1 MTWQTYTRGFER
13 TFPRG
18 STIKPRQGGGIEL
31 SIPCS
36 HGHEATEHYDKR
48 LPMDKLRSHL
58 TNKGWTFRG
67 KKAAC
72 PACNQKEKP
81 VERVTSIDV
90 PSAKPL
96 KEQLQPVATSLAR
109 KARREAMQWL
119 SEAFDPD
126 KGKYSAGVSDATI
139 AKETTLSEQAV
150 AALRDEFFGPIKEPV
165 EIALWRGEVASI
177 RNDVDKMKNEAA
189 DACTAILTRLAALDK
204 LITSTIQKNGW

>member
-1 MTWQTYTRGFER
+1 MTWQTYTSGFER

-18 STIKPRQGGGIEL
+18 ATIKPWQGGGVEL

-36 HGHEATEHYDKR
+36 HNHEATEHYDKR

-58 TNKGWTFRG
+58 INKGWTFRG
-67 KKAAC
+67 KKASC
-72 PACNQKEKP
+72 PACNQKDDKP
-81 VERVTSIDV
+81 MERVTTINT
-90 PSAKPL
+90 PTPL
-96 KEQLQPVATSLAR
+96 KEQLQPVATNLAR

-150 AALRDEFFGPIKEPV
+150 AALRDEFFGSIKEPA
-165 EIALWRGEVASI
+165 EIAELRKAISDVAQQ
-177 RNDVDKMKNEAA
+177 A
-189 DACTAILTRLAALDK
+189 DALAGDTKRVVDNIAGTIRDLTNRLDALVK
-204 LITSTIQKNGW
+204 KNGW